1 MSYKILITEDDKVT
15 ALLERQIVH
24 NLGYEVTDVVE
35 DANATLESIAKNK
48 PDIILMDINLPGEM
62 DGISTAGHINK
73 AHGIPVIYITGNEDD
88 STMKRAI
95 DSHSF
100 GYILKPIRPEVL
112 FTAIEM
118 TMQRAQLE
126 QQLKASESRL
136 KLLNEKLEEKVAERT
151 TELVQNNHQLEEEI
165 VRRQEVELN
174 LTESLAREKEL
185 NELKSRVVTM
195 VSHELKTPLTTILSS
210 IQLIAFHVDN
220 RAPLEKIQS
229 HTHVIE
235 RTVHELTNL
244 INDTLFMSRIDAGK
258 MKRNDVPVHFPSLI
272 NTILFPLKEGMGRE
286 YEFNIE
292 IEKTIPETIWF
303 DASLIKTVTTNLISN
318 AIKYSPYEKKV
329 EILVFYKSKQIKI
342 DVIDHGIGIPE
353 KDHEHLFKLFHR
365 ASNTTNI
372 EGSGIGLSI
381 VKRCM
386 DMLGGSIIFTSIEN
400 EGSKFTMTFPVLEN
414 QPEK

>member
-1 MSYKILITEDDKVT
+1 MSYKVLITEDDKVT

-24 NLGYEVTDVVE
+24 NLGYEVTSVEE
-35 DANATLESIAKNK
+35 DAKSTLESIANNP
-48 PDIILMDINLPGEM
+48 PDIVLMDINLPGEM
-62 DGISTAGHINK
+62 DGIATAGHINK
-73 AHGIPVIYITGNEDD
+73 TYGIPVIYITGNEDD

-95 DSHSF
+95 NSHSF

-112 FTAIEM
+112 YTAIEM

-136 KLLNEKLEEKVAERT
+136 KLLNEKLEEKVVERT
-151 TELVQNNHQLEEEI
+151 TELVQNNHQLEQEI

-174 LTESLAREKEL
+174 LKESLVREKEL

-258 MKRNDVPVHFPSLI
+258 VKRNDVPVHFPSLI
-272 NTILFPLKEGMGRE
+272 NTIILPIQEGMGRE
-286 YEFNIE
+286 HNFKMKIDPS
-292 IEKTIPETIWF
+292 IPETIWF
-303 DASLIKTVTTNLISN
+303 DASLVKTCATNLISN
-318 AIKYSPYEKKV
+318 SVKYSPNNK
-329 EILVFYKSKQIKI
+329 EIQIIVTYTDQQIRI
-342 DVIDHGIGIPE
+342 DVIDYGIGIPE
-353 KDHEHLFKLFHR
+353 KDHAHLFKLFHR
-365 ASNTTNI
+365 AGNTTNI

-386 DMLGGSIIFTSIEN
+386 DMLDGTINFSSVEN
-400 EGSKFTMTFPVLEN
+400 QGSKFTMLFPVLEI
-414 QPEK
+414 QPEQ